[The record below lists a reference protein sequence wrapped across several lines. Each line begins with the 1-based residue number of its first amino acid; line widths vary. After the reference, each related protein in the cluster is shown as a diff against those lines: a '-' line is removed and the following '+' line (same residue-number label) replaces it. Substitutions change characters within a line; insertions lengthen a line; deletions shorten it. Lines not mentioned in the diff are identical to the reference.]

1 MNDMVLQGGLVLT
14 PSGSQAA
21 DVAISEGKVVAV
33 GEGLEGE
40 QVLDC
45 RGAWVGPGFVDL
57 HTHLR
62 EPGQEW
68 KEDIDSG
75 SAAAAAGGYTAVVA
89 MPNTDPP
96 IDSGHLA
103 RYVTDRGRG
112 VGLVEVASAGCVT
125 MSRSG
130 ERLAHLDE
138 LWDAGVRMFS
148 DDGDVV
154 ADAGLMRR
162 ALEYA
167 GQRGGVIA
175 QHAVDAGLAA
185 GGYMNEG
192 PVSSRL
198 GMYAIPG
205 AAEDIVIARDLALV
219 ELTGARYHVQ
229 HVATARGVE
238 LIAAAKERGLPVTAE
253 VTPHHLAFDDTC
265 GCRHRS
271 GVQDDAA
278 AAINGGCRSHPRGP
292 AGGRHRRRG
301 DRPCS
306 PCRPREGRTVRGGA
320 VRGDRPRVGRR
331 RRERDGRPGS
341 GDVLRAHVGD
351 AGSHRRVRGSRSLG
365 RARGTSQPGGVRSGR
380 GVGRLDGRVP
390 VPERAVSRS
399 PDARFRAI
407 HGLRRRTDGP
417 GSCPAGG
424 GAMTEGVLVTADG
437 DVFRGR
443 SVGARGVATGEVV
456 FNTAMTGYQEIVTDP
471 SYAGQVVVMTAP
483 HIGNYGVNAADDQA
497 ARPLM
502 PGVGDSGDEP
512 PRLELAI
519 RGRLSRLSASA
530 TEWWP

>member
-14 PSGSQAA
+14 PSGARVA

-40 QVLDC
+40 QVLHC

-192 PVSSRL
+192 PVSSLL

-253 VTPHHLAFDDTC
+253 VTPHHLAFDDTAVA
-265 GCRHRS
+265 GTDPAFKMMPPLRS
-271 GVQDDAA
+271 TVDV
-278 AAINGGCRSHPRGP
+278 AAI
-292 AGGRHRRRG
+292 
-301 DRPCS
+301 
-306 PCRPREGRTVRGGA
+306 REGLRAGVIDVVATDHAPHASHEKDVPFEEAPFGVIGLEWAGA
-320 VRGDRPRVGRR
+320 VVNEMLDLDPVTFFERMSVAPAAIAGFANQGRWV
-331 RRERDGRPGS
+331 EPG
-341 GDVLRAHVGD
+341 AP
-351 AGSHRRVRGSRSLG
+351 ASL
-365 RARGTSQPGGVRSGR
+365 AVFDPAEVWVAST
-380 GVGRLDGRVP
+380 
-390 VPERAVSRS
+390 AVSRS
-399 PDARFRAI
+399 QNAPYLDRSMRGSVRFTVFGGVPTARDRAP
-407 HGLRRRTDGP
+407 L
-417 GSCPAGG
+417 AG
-424 GAMTEGVLVTADG
+424 V
-437 DVFRGR
+437 R
-443 SVGARGVATGEVV
+443 
-456 FNTAMTGYQEIVTDP
+456 
-471 SYAGQVVVMTAP
+471 
-483 HIGNYGVNAADDQA
+483 
-497 ARPLM
+497 
-502 PGVGDSGDEP
+502 
-512 PRLELAI
+512 
-519 RGRLSRLSASA
+519 
-530 TEWWP
+530 